1 MSRSETY
8 VSGVVFYKARTD
20 KAVLVAVDSEEH
32 WIPRTLLSYSCD
44 KIIDDLTRGEEFTLS
59 ILEWKAQQIGLE
71 Y

>member
-32 WIPRTLLSYSCD
+32 WIPRALLSYSCD
-44 KIIDDLTRGEEFTLS
+44 KAIDDLERGEEFTLS